1 MSCAYTRKVIIV
13 ETKTCVCMADHTEV
27 FKIAI
32 YHFEAKMISR
42 GTGRSVVAAAA
53 YASCSKIYN
62 DYDGMMHDYTRKHGC
77 VYSEIFLPSN
87 APPEWQ
93 DRTELWNAVE
103 AAEKAKDSR
112 LARELIVALPV
123 EIGLDEWK
131 AILKDFI
138 SKQCVNKG
146 MCADVSIHDTDGH
159 NPHAHILLTMRPID
173 DKGKWQ
179 AKTQKEYLCK
189 RGDEER
195 GFTAAEFKTAQADGW
210 EKQYQYKVDK
220 KKLYMTPTEAEQQG
234 YERVSKNPKSTRYGR
249 QNPICAEWNSEE
261 QVLRWRKAWEGVTN
275 KALEQNS
282 IDARVDCRSFKECG
296 IDEQPTIHEGVSAHI
311 IEQRG
316 GVSER
321 CEMNRQIKAD
331 NALLLEIKKQIKK
344 LSAIV
349 VDKVKK
355 TVLDF
360 ANTLENLR
368 NRYIFNR
375 YEITQNEN
383 ISTELKQ
390 YNTTIDVT
398 VQRYNGIVQQ
408 LDNKIT
414 ELKKMKAEQKHLNPI
429 HIFRHKELTEHI
441 DKTEK
446 EIKKLQNL
454 KSAFLDKMS
463 CKSEKDIPQYKALH
477 IKNDD
482 IIIEIA
488 ANNTELEKQC
498 ADDKAEFISIKKSIP
513 SEDMVAVQAERY
525 TIHDEYTKSNIQK
538 LQEKYGRKYSYDIYK
553 DVEADVNMELH
564 EKPFSILMR
573 LEKNKQRNT
582 DHNHTK
588 YRNHEQER

>member
-1 MSCAYTRKVIIV
+1 
-13 ETKTCVCMADHTEV
+13 MADHTEV

-454 KSAFLDKMS
+454 KSSFLDKMS

>member
-1 MSCAYTRKVIIV
+1 
-13 ETKTCVCMADHTEV
+13 MADHTEV

-429 HIFRHKELTEHI
+429 HIIRHKELTEHI

>member
-1 MSCAYTRKVIIV
+1 
-13 ETKTCVCMADHTEV
+13 MADHTEV

-525 TIHDEYTKSNIQK
+525 TIRDEYTKSNIQQ

-582 DHNHTK
+582 DHNHIK

>member
-1 MSCAYTRKVIIV
+1 
-13 ETKTCVCMADHTEV
+13 MADHTEV

-368 NRYIFNR
+368 NRYI
-375 YEITQNEN
+375 
-383 ISTELKQ
+383 L
-390 YNTTIDVT
+390 
-398 VQRYNGIVQQ
+398 
-408 LDNKIT
+408 
-414 ELKKMKAEQKHLNPI
+414 
-429 HIFRHKELTEHI
+429 
-441 DKTEK
+441 
-446 EIKKLQNL
+446 
-454 KSAFLDKMS
+454 
-463 CKSEKDIPQYKALH
+463 
-477 IKNDD
+477 
-482 IIIEIA
+482 
-488 ANNTELEKQC
+488 
-498 ADDKAEFISIKKSIP
+498 
-513 SEDMVAVQAERY
+513 
-525 TIHDEYTKSNIQK
+525 
-538 LQEKYGRKYSYDIYK
+538 
-553 DVEADVNMELH
+553 
-564 EKPFSILMR
+564 
-573 LEKNKQRNT
+573 
-582 DHNHTK
+582 
-588 YRNHEQER
+588 

>member
-1 MSCAYTRKVIIV
+1 
-13 ETKTCVCMADHTEV
+13 MADHTEL

-498 ADDKAEFISIKKSIP
+498 ADDKAEIISIKKSIP

>member
-1 MSCAYTRKVIIV
+1 
-13 ETKTCVCMADHTEV
+13 MADHTEV

-446 EIKKLQNL
+446 EIKKLENL

>member
-1 MSCAYTRKVIIV
+1 
-13 ETKTCVCMADHTEV
+13 MADHTEV

-62 DYDGMMHDYTRKHGC
+62 DYDGMMHDYTCKHGC

>member
-1 MSCAYTRKVIIV
+1 
-13 ETKTCVCMADHTEV
+13 MADHTEV

-220 KKLYMTPTEAEQQG
+220 KKLYMTSTEAEQQG

>member
-1 MSCAYTRKVIIV
+1 
-13 ETKTCVCMADHTEV
+13 MADHTEV

-588 YRNHEQER
+588 YRNREQER

>member
-1 MSCAYTRKVIIV
+1 
-13 ETKTCVCMADHTEV
+13 MADHTEV

-42 GTGRSVVAAAA
+42 GTGCSVVAAAA

-525 TIHDEYTKSNIQK
+525 TIRDEYTKSNIQQ

>member
-1 MSCAYTRKVIIV
+1 
-13 ETKTCVCMADHTEV
+13 MADHTEV

-123 EIGLDEWK
+123 EIGLDKWK

>member
-1 MSCAYTRKVIIV
+1 
-13 ETKTCVCMADHTEV
+13 MADHTEV

-588 YRNHEQER
+588 Y

>member
-1 MSCAYTRKVIIV
+1 
-13 ETKTCVCMADHTEV
+13 MADHTEV

-588 YRNHEQER
+588 YQNHEQER

>member
-1 MSCAYTRKVIIV
+1 
-13 ETKTCVCMADHTEV
+13 MADHTEV

-414 ELKKMKAEQKHLNPI
+414 ELMKMKAEQKHLNPI

>member
-1 MSCAYTRKVIIV
+1 
-13 ETKTCVCMADHTEV
+13 MADHTEV

-42 GTGRSVVAAAA
+42 GSGRSVVAAAA

-112 LARELIVALPV
+112 LARELIIALPV

>member
-1 MSCAYTRKVIIV
+1 MKK
-13 ETKTCVCMADHTEV
+13 ETKTCVCIADHTEV

>member
-1 MSCAYTRKVIIV
+1 
-13 ETKTCVCMADHTEV
+13 MADHTEV

-159 NPHAHILLTMRPID
+159 NPHAHILPTMRPID

>member
-1 MSCAYTRKVIIV
+1 
-13 ETKTCVCMADHTEV
+13 
-27 FKIAI
+27 
-32 YHFEAKMISR
+32 MISR

>member
-1 MSCAYTRKVIIV
+1 
-13 ETKTCVCMADHTEV
+13 MADHTEV

-103 AAEKAKDSR
+103 AAEKARDSR

>member
-1 MSCAYTRKVIIV
+1 
-13 ETKTCVCMADHTEV
+13 MADHTEV

-32 YHFEAKMISR
+32 YHFEAKMIRR

>member
-1 MSCAYTRKVIIV
+1 
-13 ETKTCVCMADHTEV
+13 MADHTEV

-62 DYDGMMHDYTRKHGC
+62 VYDGMMHDYTRKHGC

>member
-1 MSCAYTRKVIIV
+1 
-13 ETKTCVCMADHTEV
+13 MADHTEV

-138 SKQCVNKG
+138 SKQCVNMG

>member
-1 MSCAYTRKVIIV
+1 
-13 ETKTCVCMADHTEV
+13 MADHTEV

-482 IIIEIA
+482 IIKEIA

>member
-1 MSCAYTRKVIIV
+1 
-13 ETKTCVCMADHTEV
+13 
-27 FKIAI
+27 
-32 YHFEAKMISR
+32 
-42 GTGRSVVAAAA
+42 
-53 YASCSKIYN
+53 
-62 DYDGMMHDYTRKHGC
+62 
-77 VYSEIFLPSN
+77 
-87 APPEWQ
+87 
-93 DRTELWNAVE
+93 
-103 AAEKAKDSR
+103 
-112 LARELIVALPV
+112 
-123 EIGLDEWK
+123 
-131 AILKDFI
+131 
-138 SKQCVNKG
+138 
-146 MCADVSIHDTDGH
+146 
-159 NPHAHILLTMRPID
+159 
-173 DKGKWQ
+173 
-179 AKTQKEYLCK
+179 
-189 RGDEER
+189 
-195 GFTAAEFKTAQADGW
+195 
-210 EKQYQYKVDK
+210 
-220 KKLYMTPTEAEQQG
+220 MTPTEAEQQG

-446 EIKKLQNL
+446 EIKKIA
-454 KSAFLDKMS
+454 KSQ
-463 CKSEKDIPQYKALH
+463 I
-477 IKNDD
+477 
-482 IIIEIA
+482 
-488 ANNTELEKQC
+488 
-498 ADDKAEFISIKKSIP
+498 
-513 SEDMVAVQAERY
+513 
-525 TIHDEYTKSNIQK
+525 
-538 LQEKYGRKYSYDIYK
+538 
-553 DVEADVNMELH
+553 
-564 EKPFSILMR
+564 R
-573 LEKNKQRNT
+573 LP
-582 DHNHTK
+582 
-588 YRNHEQER
+588 

>member
-1 MSCAYTRKVIIV
+1 
-13 ETKTCVCMADHTEV
+13 MADHTEV

-93 DRTELWNAVE
+93 DRTALWNAVE